1 LDRTIINAERKIKSF
16 TEFDKEAL
24 FMKTLKGILARVNE
38 RRELDLSSSKGK
50 LKNRLFWNQVI
61 TSNEK

>member
-1 LDRTIINAERKIKSF
+1 
-16 TEFDKEAL
+16 
-24 FMKTLKGILARVNE
+24 MKTLKGILARVNE